1 MAKSLE
7 PAGRSP
13 RATNISNFFD
23 GHMSGRDPGQWPT
36 LLRRSWE
43 LRYGQRPQPYPF
55 GAPLGDNP
63 QNKGSRASQYT
74 S

>member
-55 GAPLGDNP
+55 GPDIMESRGA
-63 QNKGSRASQYT
+63 RASQYT